1 MQKIFILGSC
11 VTRDPFELAIKKY
24 DITYLARTSFAS
36 AFQIYLL
43 LFKEKWLRMTWKKI
57 QKVS

>member
-24 DITYLARTSFAS
+24 DITKS
-36 AFQIYLL
+36 
-43 LFKEKWLRMTWKKI
+43 I
-57 QKVS
+57 QY